1 MTGWGKKK
9 KGEGNEG
16 EKEEDV
22 KVGKK
27 RMRLGRKWTK
37 EVKTT

>member
-22 KVGKK
+22 KVGENG
-27 RMRLGRKWTK
+27 LRK
-37 EVKTT
+37 

>member
-22 KVGKK
+22 KAGKK
-27 RMRLGRKWTK
+27 EWD
-37 EVKTT
+37 

>member
-22 KVGKK
+22 KVGK
-27 RMRLGRKWTK
+27 REWD
-37 EVKTT
+37 

>member
-22 KVGKK
+22 KVGEK
-27 RMRLGRKWTK
+27 RELRGGEREEGK
-37 EVKTT
+37 EM